1 MGQKVNPHGMR
12 VGVIKDWDSRWFTS
26 KQAFGDTLVEDY
38 KIRKT
43 LKKQLYAAGV
53 PKIEIERTVD
63 SQTGAP
69 RVKVN
74 VFCAKPGIV
83 IGGLI
88 SEVTAGVSGLS
99 WLSYGNTFGINSNG
113 NPLVLDLGILVIT
126 FALQIKITVASIIGV
141 IAAIVIYRFI

>member
-1 MGQKVNPHGMR
+1 MSS
-12 VGVIKDWDSRWFTS
+12 IS
-26 KQAFGDTLVEDY
+26 KY
-38 KIRKT
+38 KNGWLLLLFIM
-43 LKKQLYAAGV
+43 
-53 PKIEIERTVD
+53 I
-63 SQTGAP
+63 
-69 RVKVN
+69 
-74 VFCAKPGIV
+74 GIV

-88 SEVTAGVSGLS
+88 SEVTEGVSGLS

>member
-1 MGQKVNPHGMR
+1 MSS
-12 VGVIKDWDSRWFTS
+12 IS
-26 KQAFGDTLVEDY
+26 KY
-38 KIRKT
+38 KNGWLLLLFIM
-43 LKKQLYAAGV
+43 
-53 PKIEIERTVD
+53 I
-63 SQTGAP
+63 
-69 RVKVN
+69 
-74 VFCAKPGIV
+74 GIV

-141 IAAIVIYRFI
+141 IAAIVIYRFIACPERMTNCTNQVIF

>member
-1 MGQKVNPHGMR
+1 MSS
-12 VGVIKDWDSRWFTS
+12 IS
-26 KQAFGDTLVEDY
+26 KY
-38 KIRKT
+38 KNGWLLLLFIM
-43 LKKQLYAAGV
+43 
-53 PKIEIERTVD
+53 I
-63 SQTGAP
+63 
-69 RVKVN
+69 
-74 VFCAKPGIV
+74 GIV

-141 IAAIVIYRFI
+141 ITAIVIYRFI

>member
-1 MGQKVNPHGMR
+1 MSS
-12 VGVIKDWDSRWFTS
+12 IS
-26 KQAFGDTLVEDY
+26 KY
-38 KIRKT
+38 KNGWLLLLFIM
-43 LKKQLYAAGV
+43 
-53 PKIEIERTVD
+53 I
-63 SQTGAP
+63 
-69 RVKVN
+69 
-74 VFCAKPGIV
+74 GIV

-99 WLSYGNTFGINSNG
+99 WLSYGNTFGINSNS

>member
-1 MGQKVNPHGMR
+1 MSS
-12 VGVIKDWDSRWFTS
+12 IS
-26 KQAFGDTLVEDY
+26 KY
-38 KIRKT
+38 KNGWLLLLFIM
-43 LKKQLYAAGV
+43 
-53 PKIEIERTVD
+53 I
-63 SQTGAP
+63 
-69 RVKVN
+69 
-74 VFCAKPGIV
+74 GIV

-99 WLSYGNTFGINSNG
+99 WLSYGNTFGITSNG

>member
-1 MGQKVNPHGMR
+1 MSS
-12 VGVIKDWDSRWFTS
+12 IS
-26 KQAFGDTLVEDY
+26 KCKNGWLLLLF
-38 KIRKT
+38 IM
-43 LKKQLYAAGV
+43 
-53 PKIEIERTVD
+53 I
-63 SQTGAP
+63 
-69 RVKVN
+69 
-74 VFCAKPGIV
+74 GIV

>member
-1 MGQKVNPHGMR
+1 M
-12 VGVIKDWDSRWFTS
+12 S
-26 KQAFGDTLVEDY
+26 KY
-38 KIRKT
+38 KNGWLLLLFIM
-43 LKKQLYAAGV
+43 
-53 PKIEIERTVD
+53 I
-63 SQTGAP
+63 
-69 RVKVN
+69 
-74 VFCAKPGIV
+74 GIV

>member
-1 MGQKVNPHGMR
+1 MSS
-12 VGVIKDWDSRWFTS
+12 IS
-26 KQAFGDTLVEDY
+26 KY
-38 KIRKT
+38 KNGWLLLLFIM
-43 LKKQLYAAGV
+43 
-53 PKIEIERTVD
+53 I
-63 SQTGAP
+63 
-69 RVKVN
+69 
-74 VFCAKPGIV
+74 GIV

-113 NPLVLDLGILVIT
+113 NPFVLDLGILVIT

>member
-1 MGQKVNPHGMR
+1 MSS
-12 VGVIKDWDSRWFTS
+12 IS
-26 KQAFGDTLVEDY
+26 KY
-38 KIRKT
+38 KNGWLLLLFIM
-43 LKKQLYAAGV
+43 
-53 PKIEIERTVD
+53 I
-63 SQTGAP
+63 
-69 RVKVN
+69 
-74 VFCAKPGIV
+74 GIV

-88 SEVTAGVSGLS
+88 SEVTSGVSGLS

>member
-1 MGQKVNPHGMR
+1 MSS
-12 VGVIKDWDSRWFTS
+12 IS
-26 KQAFGDTLVEDY
+26 KY
-38 KIRKT
+38 KNGWLLLLFIM
-43 LKKQLYAAGV
+43 
-53 PKIEIERTVD
+53 I
-63 SQTGAP
+63 
-69 RVKVN
+69 
-74 VFCAKPGIV
+74 GIV

-99 WLSYGNTFGINSNG
+99 WLSYGNTVGINSNG

>member
-1 MGQKVNPHGMR
+1 MSNISKYKNG
-12 VGVIKDWDSRWFTS
+12 WFLLL
-26 KQAFGDTLVEDY
+26 F
-38 KIRKT
+38 IM
-43 LKKQLYAAGV
+43 
-53 PKIEIERTVD
+53 I
-63 SQTGAP
+63 
-69 RVKVN
+69 
-74 VFCAKPGIV
+74 GIV

-141 IAAIVIYRFI
+141 ILAIIIYKVV

>member
-1 MGQKVNPHGMR
+1 M
-12 VGVIKDWDSRWFTS
+12 SSLS
-26 KQAFGDTLVEDY
+26 KY
-38 KIRKT
+38 KNGWLLLLFIM
-43 LKKQLYAAGV
+43 
-53 PKIEIERTVD
+53 I
-63 SQTGAP
+63 
-69 RVKVN
+69 
-74 VFCAKPGIV
+74 GIV
-83 IGGLI
+83 IAGLI

>member
-1 MGQKVNPHGMR
+1 MSS
-12 VGVIKDWDSRWFTS
+12 IS
-26 KQAFGDTLVEDY
+26 KY
-38 KIRKT
+38 KNGWLLLLFIM
-43 LKKQLYAAGV
+43 
-53 PKIEIERTVD
+53 I
-63 SQTGAP
+63 
-69 RVKVN
+69 
-74 VFCAKPGIV
+74 GIV

-99 WLSYGNTFGINSNG
+99 WLSYGNTFGINNNG

>member
-1 MGQKVNPHGMR
+1 MSS
-12 VGVIKDWDSRWFTS
+12 IS
-26 KQAFGDTLVEDY
+26 KY
-38 KIRKT
+38 KNGWLLLLFI
-43 LKKQLYAAGV
+43 L
-53 PKIEIERTVD
+53 I
-63 SQTGAP
+63 
-69 RVKVN
+69 
-74 VFCAKPGIV
+74 GIV

-126 FALQIKITVASIIGV
+126 SALQIKITVASIIGV

>member
-1 MGQKVNPHGMR
+1 MSS
-12 VGVIKDWDSRWFTS
+12 IS
-26 KQAFGDTLVEDY
+26 KY
-38 KIRKT
+38 KNGWLLLLFI
-43 LKKQLYAAGV
+43 
-53 PKIEIERTVD
+53 I
-63 SQTGAP
+63 
-69 RVKVN
+69 
-74 VFCAKPGIV
+74 GIV

>member
-1 MGQKVNPHGMR
+1 MSSISKYKNG
-12 VGVIKDWDSRWFTS
+12 WFLLL
-26 KQAFGDTLVEDY
+26 F
-38 KIRKT
+38 IM
-43 LKKQLYAAGV
+43 
-53 PKIEIERTVD
+53 I
-63 SQTGAP
+63 
-69 RVKVN
+69 
-74 VFCAKPGIV
+74 GIV

>member
-1 MGQKVNPHGMR
+1 MSS
-12 VGVIKDWDSRWFTS
+12 IS
-26 KQAFGDTLVEDY
+26 KY
-38 KIRKT
+38 KNGWLLLLFIM
-43 LKKQLYAAGV
+43 
-53 PKIEIERTVD
+53 I
-63 SQTGAP
+63 
-69 RVKVN
+69 
-74 VFCAKPGIV
+74 GIV

-99 WLSYGNTFGINSNG
+99 WISYGNTFGINSNG

>member
-1 MGQKVNPHGMR
+1 MSS
-12 VGVIKDWDSRWFTS
+12 IS
-26 KQAFGDTLVEDY
+26 KY
-38 KIRKT
+38 KNGWLLLLFIM
-43 LKKQLYAAGV
+43 
-53 PKIEIERTVD
+53 I
-63 SQTGAP
+63 
-69 RVKVN
+69 
-74 VFCAKPGIV
+74 GIV

-88 SEVTAGVSGLS
+88 SEATAGVSGLS

>member
-1 MGQKVNPHGMR
+1 MSS
-12 VGVIKDWDSRWFTS
+12 IS
-26 KQAFGDTLVEDY
+26 KY
-38 KIRKT
+38 KNGWLLLLFIM
-43 LKKQLYAAGV
+43 
-53 PKIEIERTVD
+53 I
-63 SQTGAP
+63 
-69 RVKVN
+69 
-74 VFCAKPGIV
+74 GIV

-88 SEVTAGVSGLS
+88 SEVSGLS

>member
-1 MGQKVNPHGMR
+1 MSS
-12 VGVIKDWDSRWFTS
+12 IS
-26 KQAFGDTLVEDY
+26 KYNNGWLLLLF
-38 KIRKT
+38 IM
-43 LKKQLYAAGV
+43 
-53 PKIEIERTVD
+53 I
-63 SQTGAP
+63 
-69 RVKVN
+69 
-74 VFCAKPGIV
+74 GIV

>member
-1 MGQKVNPHGMR
+1 MSS
-12 VGVIKDWDSRWFTS
+12 IS
-26 KQAFGDTLVEDY
+26 KY
-38 KIRKT
+38 KNGWLLLLFIM
-43 LKKQLYAAGV
+43 
-53 PKIEIERTVD
+53 I
-63 SQTGAP
+63 
-69 RVKVN
+69 
-74 VFCAKPGIV
+74 GIV

-113 NPLVLDLGILVIT
+113 NPLVLDLGILVTT

>member
-1 MGQKVNPHGMR
+1 MV
-12 VGVIKDWDSRWFTS
+12 
-26 KQAFGDTLVEDY
+26 
-38 KIRKT
+38 
-43 LKKQLYAAGV
+43 
-53 PKIEIERTVD
+53 
-63 SQTGAP
+63 
-69 RVKVN
+69 
-74 VFCAKPGIV
+74 GIV

>member
-1 MGQKVNPHGMR
+1 MSS
-12 VGVIKDWDSRWFTS
+12 IS
-26 KQAFGDTLVEDY
+26 KYKNGWLVLLF
-38 KIRKT
+38 IM
-43 LKKQLYAAGV
+43 
-53 PKIEIERTVD
+53 I
-63 SQTGAP
+63 
-69 RVKVN
+69 
-74 VFCAKPGIV
+74 GIV

>member
-1 MGQKVNPHGMR
+1 M
-12 VGVIKDWDSRWFTS
+12 ISIS
-26 KQAFGDTLVEDY
+26 KY
-38 KIRKT
+38 KNGWLLLLFIM
-43 LKKQLYAAGV
+43 
-53 PKIEIERTVD
+53 I
-63 SQTGAP
+63 
-69 RVKVN
+69 
-74 VFCAKPGIV
+74 GIV

>member
-1 MGQKVNPHGMR
+1 MSS
-12 VGVIKDWDSRWFTS
+12 IS
-26 KQAFGDTLVEDY
+26 KY
-38 KIRKT
+38 KNGGLLLLFIM
-43 LKKQLYAAGV
+43 
-53 PKIEIERTVD
+53 I
-63 SQTGAP
+63 
-69 RVKVN
+69 
-74 VFCAKPGIV
+74 GIV

-99 WLSYGNTFGINSNG
+99 WLSYGNTFGINNNG

>member
-1 MGQKVNPHGMR
+1 MSS
-12 VGVIKDWDSRWFTS
+12 IS
-26 KQAFGDTLVEDY
+26 KY
-38 KIRKT
+38 KNGWLLLLFIM
-43 LKKQLYAAGV
+43 
-53 PKIEIERTVD
+53 I
-63 SQTGAP
+63 
-69 RVKVN
+69 
-74 VFCAKPGIV
+74 GIV

-88 SEVTAGVSGLS
+88 SEVTAGGSGLS

>member
-1 MGQKVNPHGMR
+1 MSS
-12 VGVIKDWDSRWFTS
+12 IS
-26 KQAFGDTLVEDY
+26 KYKNGWLLVLF
-38 KIRKT
+38 IM
-43 LKKQLYAAGV
+43 
-53 PKIEIERTVD
+53 I
-63 SQTGAP
+63 
-69 RVKVN
+69 
-74 VFCAKPGIV
+74 GIV

-88 SEVTAGVSGLS
+88 SEVTVGVSGLS

>member
-1 MGQKVNPHGMR
+1 MSS
-12 VGVIKDWDSRWFTS
+12 IS
-26 KQAFGDTLVEDY
+26 KY
-38 KIRKT
+38 KNGWLLLLFIM
-43 LKKQLYAAGV
+43 
-53 PKIEIERTVD
+53 I
-63 SQTGAP
+63 
-69 RVKVN
+69 
-74 VFCAKPGIV
+74 GIV

-88 SEVTAGVSGLS
+88 SEVTAGVTGLS